1 MKNKIDEN
9 IEKLVDKMMA
19 ESPVESPSLNFTAS
33 VMSTIAATAAGK
45 SPVYKPVISKRGW
58 FIILGAIAAL
68 FAFLIFNSQTT
79 AVNYYFNYRAINFDK
94 ILKPFTGIQISPLT
108 STVLLAATV
117 MLLIQIF
124 FLKSIL
130 HKRFEK

>member
-19 ESPVESPSLNFTAS
+19 EGPIESPSIDFTAS
-33 VMSTIAATAAGK
+33 VMSTIAAAATSK

-58 FIILGAIAAL
+58 FIILGAIGAL
-68 FAFLIFNSQTT
+68 FVFLILNSQTT
-79 AVNYYFNYRAINFDK
+79 AVPNYFNYPAIDFDK
-94 ILKPFTGIQISPLT
+94 FLKPFTDLQISPLT
-108 STVLLAATV
+108 ATVLLAATV

-124 FLKSIL
+124 FLKNIL
-130 HKRFEK
+130 NKRFEK